1 MQQTVTEMLRAFP
14 KAPMV
19 EGDELAACIDAC
31 FDCAQSCLAC
41 ADACLAEE
49 HVSMLARCIRLNLD
63 CAGICQTTGQVLTRQ
78 YQPDLELLRRT
89 LELCILACGACAVEC
104 EHHADQH

>member
-1 MQQTVTEMLRAFP
+1 MPLLRPALGFDGLRGLDPAPPRDLQNPRRRRTVMQQTVTEMLRAFP

-49 HVSMLARCIRLNLD
+49 HVSMLARCLRLNLD
-63 CAGICQTTGQVLTRQ
+63 CPGVCHTT
-78 YQPDLELLRRT
+78 
-89 LELCILACGACAVEC
+89 
-104 EHHADQH
+104 